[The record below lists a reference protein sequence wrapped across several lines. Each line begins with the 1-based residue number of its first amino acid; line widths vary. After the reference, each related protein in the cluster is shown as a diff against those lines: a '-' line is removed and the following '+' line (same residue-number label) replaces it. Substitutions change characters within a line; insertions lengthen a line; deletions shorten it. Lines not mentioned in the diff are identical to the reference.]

1 MRRLIEYN
9 LNSTGQ
15 TKVLVEADD
24 PTGVPQGQVR
34 VAAGGVAA
42 EQATK
47 AFDAAL
53 AGIKPIAAIV
63 MREVT
68 AAVADADEISVE
80 FGIKLTANAGII
92 IAGTSAEG
100 NCKISIKWSRGH
112 GHQAA

>member
-1 MRRLIEYN
+1 MRRLIEFN
-9 LNSTGQ
+9 LDSTGQ

-24 PTGVPQGQVR
+24 PDGVPQGQVR
-34 VAAGGVAA
+34 VAASGVAA
-42 EQATK
+42 EQASK

-53 AGIKPIAAIV
+53 AGIKPVAAAV

-68 AAVADADEISVE
+68 AAVADAIAVE

-100 NCKISIKWSRGH
+100 NCKISIKWSRKP
-112 GHQAA
+112 